1 MENIRQ
7 NLLLACRQYN
17 RYLKTKTS
25 LKNNLVALLDQ
36 AFPKVNT
43 LFRSPARDDGSQKWI
58 DFATKFWHCE
68 CVCGISEKA
77 FAERYRKWCKQH
89 GYRFSAHKPADIYV
103 AAQKQIPTLPKTDLT
118 KILITEAVTQL
129 NAVSRTVEVFRS
141 EMFKLSQMLPEYPV
155 VIAMYGVGETIAA
168 QLIAEIRDIR
178 RFDHKQSLSAFAG
191 VDPSPNQ
198 SGKRDAKSTAISKR
212 GCAPLRKTLFQIMD
226 CLIKR
231 KPYDNAVFQFL
242 DKKRAEGK
250 PYYVYMTA
258 GANKFLRI
266 YYGRVKEYLNAM
278 DSDDVTS

>member
-17 RYLKTKTS
+17 LYSKTKIS

-36 AFPKVNT
+36 TFPKVNT
-43 LFRSPARDDGSQKWI
+43 LFTSPARDDGSQKWI

-77 FAERYRKWCKQH
+77 FTERYRKWCKQQR
-89 GYRFSAHKPADIYV
+89 YNFSARKAATIY
-103 AAQKQIPTLPKTDLT
+103 ATARKQLPTLPMTDIT
-118 KILITEAVTQL
+118 KVLITEAVTQL
-129 NAVSRTVEVFRS
+129 NAVSRTIEVFRS
-141 EMFKLSQMLPEYPV
+141 EMHRIAQMLPEYPV
-155 VIAMYGVGETIAA
+155 VIAMYGVGETIAP
-168 QLIAEIRDIR
+168 QLIAEIGDVR
-178 RFDHKQSLSAFAG
+178 RFHHKQSLSAFAG

-198 SGKRDAKSTAISKR
+198 SGTRDTKSTAISKR
-212 GCAPLRKTLFQIMD
+212 GCAPLRKILFQIMK
-226 CLIKR
+226 CLIKC

-250 PYYVYMTA
+250 PYYVYMVA

-266 YYGRVKEYLNAM
+266 YYGRVREYLNTI
-278 DSDDVTS
+278 DGDDVTS